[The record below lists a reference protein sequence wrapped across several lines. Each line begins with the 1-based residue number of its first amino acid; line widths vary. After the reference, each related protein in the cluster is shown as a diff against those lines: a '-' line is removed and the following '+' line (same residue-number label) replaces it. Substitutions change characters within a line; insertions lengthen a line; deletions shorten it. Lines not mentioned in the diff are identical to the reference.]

1 VNAIVGT
8 SSACAI
14 GIVDS
19 RFGMMTT
26 AFTADVM

>member
-1 VNAIVGT
+1 VIANVGT

-14 GIVDS
+14 GTVGR

-26 AFTADVM
+26 AFTADLM